1 VDKVYVM
8 KDGNIVKEG
17 DSTLAKEIS
26 ENWFKDL

>member
-1 VDKVYVM
+1 M

-17 DSTLAKEIS
+17 DSKLAKEIS